1 MRFVASLIWL
11 LAVIV
16 GAVPAATT
24 VAVAQVKIPED
35 SVFPTGKDSPGP
47 VTFSHKQHKEK
58 VEKCQ
63 GCHTKIFKMKKD
75 TSGPFTMARM
85 EKGELCGTCHNGKTE
100 VGGKVVPLT
109 VTDKETCA
117 KCHKKS

>member
-1 MRFVASLIWL
+1 MRTILGLLVM
-11 LAVIV
+11 LAVV
-16 GAVPAATT
+16 LTATATT
-24 VAVAQVKIPED
+24 DVAVAQVKIPPD

-47 VTFSHKQHKEK
+47 VNFSHTQHKEK

-63 GCHTKIFKMKKD
+63 GCHTKIFKMKKG

-85 EKGELCGTCHNGKTE
+85 EAGELCGTCHNGKTE

-109 VTDKETCA
+109 VTDKDTCA